1 MKQTYTFRLETDI
14 HAALNK
20 KASIEWYTL
29 SWLLSKL
36 ICEYTW
42 LSFDNDKDWNPR
54 YTKPA
59 TQSTTT
65 TPTTPTT
72 REEIIDH
79 VVETMPVIEEDTT
92 PPAINPTQL
101 SQPDP
106 EQLY

>member
-20 KASIEWYTL
+20 KASVEWYTL

-42 LSFDNDKDWNPR
+42 LSFDNDKDWKPR
-54 YTKPA
+54 YTKP
-59 TQSTTT
+59 TVTHT
-65 TPTTPTT
+65 TPTIPTT
-72 REEIIDH
+72 REGIIDH
-79 VVETMPVIEEDTT
+79 IVETMPIIEDDTT
-92 PPAINPTQL
+92 TPAINTIQT
-101 SQPDP
+101 SQHEP